1 MKRYMIQETVN
12 HYHMVEIDD
21 ELDIEEV
28 VQESN
33 EWRNGSD
40 AGYIGLENVLKVYNK
55 LYGFEYS
62 VEPNYCGTETVH
74 MEVMGCEDDSPEL
87 D

>member
-1 MKRYMIQETVN
+1 MKSFVVKEVVN
-12 HYHMVEIDD
+12 HYHKVTIDD

-28 VQESN
+28 VQESH

-40 AGYIGLENVLKVYNK
+40 AGYVGLENVLKTYNK
-55 LYGFEYS
+55 IHGFEYS

-74 MEVMGCEDDSPEL
+74 MEVMGCDDDSPEL